1 MHFLSNT
8 NRTTRLTLR
17 HEQSSTAGAMQRTR
31 KNLER
36 KKKEKVYL
44 RELLLKYDTD
54 FTGTFSPSELKK
66 ILRDVDSTFDVT
78 DEVVNMVIERTKAMT
93 TGKASE
99 RSNGEES
106 ILLEEL
112 LDAIWVFSSYMK
124 QAHKIDALFREYDT
138 DNTGK
143 LEYEEIRQLMT
154 DINNGVAPTNEQIDM
169 VLEHVGVK
177 NESALGV
184 NDVKP
189 AVAVWMD
196 IVHSSKPSSST
207 CDIL

>member
-1 MHFLSNT
+1 
-8 NRTTRLTLR
+8 
-17 HEQSSTAGAMQRTR
+17 MQRTR

-36 KKKEKVYL
+36 KKQEKAYL

-54 FTGTFSPSELKK
+54 FTGNFSPSEMKTILKD
-66 ILRDVDSTFDVT
+66 IDANFEVT
-78 DEVVNMVIERTKAMT
+78 DEVVDMVIERTKIMT
-93 TGKASE
+93 TGQAPGRKDD
-99 RSNGEES
+99 S

-124 QAHKIDALFREYDT
+124 QTHKIDALFREYDT

-154 DINNGVAPTNEQIDM
+154 DINDGIAPTNEQIDM
-169 VLEHVGVK
+169 ILEHVGVK

-184 NDVKP
+184 SDVKP

-196 IVHSSKPSSST
+196 IVNVNRSST
-207 CDIL
+207 TCELL